1 MKYLFTTALAL
12 TMSAMGGAVSADTPV
27 ISAVEVDA
35 DYSAYK
41 RSNVVE
47 VWPSLEEDLGAAIS
61 SIVEFGNGEMPVIKV
76 ELNKVAIEGDT
87 SLPDSGEFNHI
98 EGQVVVH
105 AGVDATVQKAV
116 DDREPDVIQA
126 FPLIVTAMTDDGGAV
141 PEGWVSIPPSEEDF
155 YNALIGAYAVELV
168 NRLDLD

>member
-1 MKYLFTTALAL
+1 MKYLRTTALAL
-12 TMSAMGGAVSADTPV
+12 TMSAMGVTASADTPV
-27 ISAVEVDA
+27 ISDVEVDA

-47 VWPSLEEDLGAAIS
+47 VWPSLEEGLGAAIS
-61 SIVEFGNGEMPVIKV
+61 SLVEFGNGEMPVIKV
-76 ELNKVAIEGDT
+76 ELNKIAIDGDT
-87 SLPDSGEFNHI
+87 ALPDSGEINLI

-105 AGVDATVQKAV
+105 ASVDATVEKAV

-126 FPLIVTAMTDDGGAV
+126 SPLIVTAMTGDGGAV
-141 PEGWVSIPPSEEDF
+141 PEGWVSGPPSEEDF
-155 YNALIGAYAVELV
+155 YNALIGAYAVEFV